1 MATKADLRSFFYSS
15 VLLVVLFFAAD
26 QAVGYFLE
34 DLILKQKKGEYH
46 EMNYAMNNVDEELLI
61 FGSSRAV
68 RHYDPDVIED
78 SLRMSAFNV
87 GKLGNTLLYSDAVF
101 TRILSYHKPKVVIL
115 DISPIEFAKTERE
128 RGQKSMV
135 NALLKF
141 DHLPEIENKIEALS
155 PKDLI
160 LSKLFRTYKF
170 NSALY
175 TLLKNDEGKSN
186 LEESKGFAARKGVKV
201 SEHLVV
207 ENNKDYQEDPVL
219 VNTFYNFL
227 KKAKERKI
235 EVHVV
240 ISPTTLKQVNTSVA
254 KIKAIT
260 HQFGYNF
267 VDVSLR
273 PEFRAVS
280 LYYDKTHLNEFGAKK
295 FSELIGKTLV
305 SRKTTSGTSTQIASH
320 FD

>member
-1 MATKADLRSFFYSS
+1 MATKADLKSFFYSS

-34 DLILKQKKGEYH
+34 DLFLKQKKGEYH

-227 KKAKERKI
+227 KKAKKHKI
-235 EVHVV
+235 EIHVV

-280 LYYDKTHLNEFGAKK
+280 LYYDKTHLNEFGARK

-305 SRKTTSGTSTQIASH
+305 SRKNISGKSTQIASH

>member
-1 MATKADLRSFFYSS
+1 MATKADLKSLLQSS
-15 VLLVVLFFAAD
+15 LLIVVLFIAAD
-26 QAVGYFLE
+26 QSIGLYLE
-34 DLILKQKKGEYH
+34 HVFSKQKKGEYH
-46 EMNYAMNNVDEELLI
+46 AMNYAMNQVDEELLI

-68 RHYDPDVIED
+68 RHYDPSVIED
-78 SLRMSAFNV
+78 SLKLSAFNV

-101 TRILSYHKPKVVIL
+101 AQVLTYHKPKVVIL
-115 DISPIEFAKTERE
+115 DVSPIEFAKSERE

-141 DHLPEIENKIEALS
+141 DYLPAIESRIQELS
-155 PKDLI
+155 PKELL

-175 TLLKNDEGKSN
+175 TLLINDNGKSN
-186 LEESKGFAARKGVKV
+186 LEMSKGFAARKGIKVK
-201 SEHLVV
+201 EHLVV
-207 ENNKDYQEDPVL
+207 ENNVDYEEDPIL

-227 KKAKERKI
+227 KRAKTHGV

-260 HQFGYNF
+260 DQFGFNF
-267 VDVSLR
+267 EDVSLR

-280 LYYDKTHLNEFGAKK
+280 FYYDQTHLNESGARK
-295 FSELIGKTLV
+295 FSQMIGKTLGAERNPGI
-305 SRKTTSGTSTQIASH
+305 RKMHIASR